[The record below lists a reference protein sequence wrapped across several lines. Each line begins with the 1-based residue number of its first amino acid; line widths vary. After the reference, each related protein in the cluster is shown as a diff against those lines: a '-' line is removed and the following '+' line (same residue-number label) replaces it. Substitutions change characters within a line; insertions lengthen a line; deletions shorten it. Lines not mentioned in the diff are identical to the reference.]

1 MSVNKVVCP
10 VPTSCNVFSV
20 SACAPFLMFIFQE
33 WLPKINFLVF
43 SFREQESV
51 PRLAVSHLSHD
62 LLTTPTP
69 APVPDFRSGIDTVLE
84 TGPGAWELRA
94 KGQERDSRKHKMTST
109 QKAIPTTTHMALVR
123 LQKVRQRGGGR
134 GSY

>member
-1 MSVNKVVCP
+1 MQ
-10 VPTSCNVFSV
+10 NVFRV
-20 SACAPFLMFIFQE
+20 SLCMAAPFLMFISKSGSQKSISLSFT
-33 WLPKINFLVF
+33 
-43 SFREQESV
+43 FREQGSV

-94 KGQERDSRKHKMTST
+94 KGQQRDSQKHKVTST
-109 QKAIPTTTHMALVR
+109 LKAIPTTTHMALVR
-123 LQKVRQRGGGR
+123 LQKVRQREGKR
-134 GSY
+134 

>member
-1 MSVNKVVCP
+1 M
-10 VPTSCNVFSV
+10 
-20 SACAPFLMFIFQE
+20 AAPFRMFISKSGSQKSISLSFT
-33 WLPKINFLVF
+33 
-43 SFREQESV
+43 FREQGSV

-94 KGQERDSRKHKMTST
+94 KGQQRDSQKHKVTST
-109 QKAIPTTTHMALVR
+109 LKAIPTTTHMALVR
-123 LQKVRQRGGGR
+123 LQKVRQRGEEEVVDRGGL
-134 GSY
+134 